1 MEKNTMSKNNPI
13 KRRGMSDRKIA
24 IILVAFVTAAALYF
38 IVLRWSFFT
47 GPEIQT
53 GISAGMMEETSSLQ
67 AVGDL
72 IGEFDIAS
80 GNMTQTSFNARL
92 SQDKE
97 PIDTAGDKLIIT
109 YSNMCASVFEEVNRS
124 WK

>member
-13 KRRGMSDRKIA
+13 KRKGMSGLKIA
-24 IILVAFVTAAALYF
+24 IIIVAFVIAAAAF
-38 IVLRWSFFT
+38 RFVVLNMSFFT

-53 GISAGMMEETSSLQ
+53 GISAGMMDETSSLQ

-80 GNMTQTSFNARL
+80 GNMTKTRFYVRL
-92 SQDKE
+92 SQGKE

-124 WK
+124 